1 MNDITIDKTSFVKI
15 SKNRDILEDYDFK
28 KELGSGTYGIVYEAV
43 HRVTNER
50 RAVKAICKDQVH
62 DQEAL
67 KNELTIL
74 KTLDHPNIVKLYEI
88 YEFGND
94 IYMVTELCE
103 GGELFEHI
111 TNKRHLTEAEAA
123 KIMRQMFS
131 AVAYL
136 HGNKV
141 CHRDLKPENF
151 LLKYENDD
159 SNIKLIDFG
168 LSRKLRDNEVMNEP
182 DGTPFYIAPEMLE
195 GQYNETVDNWALGV
209 ILYIMLSGSP
219 PFFGHDNRE
228 ILKAVSKGI
237 YTLALKPFQKCSIE
251 VKDLISKLL
260 VRNMTKR
267 YTAAQA
273 YNHPWVQQQVE
284 SESRGLAID
293 PEVITKIGDFLESQA
308 LKKAILL
315 YVAQQIPEKDIDHLK
330 KLFVVIDTNGNGT
343 LSFEEF
349 ENAFSEF
356 QQKLNLTQ
364 KFTKEDVVNLFKAI
378 DANGNGVIDYSEFI
392 AVFAE
397 HHLFKTEKYLRMVF
411 ERFDLDKNGKI
422 NQQELRKLLSGGSLV
437 PIDQVDKIIQ
447 QADTDGDGELDYQEV
462 LRYIKQSRTC

>member
-1 MNDITIDKTSFVKI
+1 
-15 SKNRDILEDYDFK
+15 
-28 KELGSGTYGIVYEAV
+28 
-43 HRVTNER
+43 
-50 RAVKAICKDQVH
+50 
-62 DQEAL
+62 
-67 KNELTIL
+67 
-74 KTLDHPNIVKLYEI
+74 
-88 YEFGND
+88 
-94 IYMVTELCE
+94 
-103 GGELFEHI
+103 
-111 TNKRHLTEAEAA
+111 
-123 KIMRQMFS
+123 
-131 AVAYL
+131 
-136 HGNKV
+136 
-141 CHRDLKPENF
+141 
-151 LLKYENDD
+151 
-159 SNIKLIDFG
+159 
-168 LSRKLRDNEVMNEP
+168 
-182 DGTPFYIAPEMLE
+182 
-195 GQYNETVDNWALGV
+195 
-209 ILYIMLSGSP
+209 
-219 PFFGHDNRE
+219 
-228 ILKAVSKGI
+228 LKAVSKGI

-260 VRNMTKR
+260 VRNMSKR

-315 YVAQQIPEKDIDHLK
+315 YVAQQIPEKDIEHLK
-330 KLFVVIDTNGNGT
+330 KLFVMIDTNGNGT
-343 LSFEEF
+343 LSFDEF
-349 ENAFSEF
+349 QNAFSEF
-356 QQKLNLTQ
+356 QKKLNLDQ

-378 DANGNGVIDYSEFI
+378 DANNNGVIDYSEFI
-392 AVFAE
+392 AIFAE

>member
-1 MNDITIDKTSFVKI
+1 MNEYSIDKTSFVKI
-15 SKNRDILEDYDFK
+15 CKNRDILEDYDFK
-28 KELGSGTYGIVYEAV
+28 KELGSGTYGIVYEAI

-50 RAVKAICKDQVH
+50 RAVKAICKDQVE
-62 DQEAL
+62 DEEAL

-74 KTLDHPNIVKLYEI
+74 KQLDHPNIVKLYEI

-103 GGELFEHI
+103 GGELFEFI
-111 TNKRHLTEAEAA
+111 TKQRHLTEAQAA

-136 HGNKV
+136 HGRQV

-151 LLKYENDD
+151 LLKYNGDD

-168 LSRKLRDNEVMNEP
+168 LSRKLRDNEVMSEP
-182 DGTPFYIAPEMLE
+182 DGTPFYLAPEMLE
-195 GQYNETVDNWALGV
+195 GKYNETVDNWALGV

-228 ILKAVSKGI
+228 ILKAVSKGV
-237 YTLALKPFQKCSIE
+237 YTLALKPFQRCSIE

-260 VRNMTKR
+260 VRNMAKR
-267 YTAAQA
+267 YTASQA

-284 SESRGLAID
+284 VESRDLEVD
-293 PEVITKIGDFLESQA
+293 PDVIKKLGDFLESQA

-330 KLFVVIDTNGNGT
+330 KLFVMIDTNGNGT
-343 LSFEEF
+343 LSLEEF
-349 ENAFSEF
+349 ENAFDEF
-356 QQKLNLTQ
+356 QQKLQLNKQ
-364 KFTKEDVVNLFKAI
+364 FTKEEVVNLFKAI
-378 DANGNGVIDYSEFI
+378 DANNNGVIDYSEFI

-437 PIDQVDKIIQ
+437 PVDQVEKIIK
-447 QADTDGDGELDYQEV
+447 QADTDGDGELDYEEV
-462 LRYIKQSRTC
+462 LRYIKQSRSC